1 MKKGLSIIFV
11 VFLTWCQVSTSQII
25 RPVPPPVPTPIPV
38 PPPMPTPMPRPLP
51 VPTPAP
57 MPAPTPTPAPTPQP
71 APAPAP
77 NPNGGSRPPVTF
89 GQTFVIA
96 VCINASDVTDDCLQ
110 EGKWEA
116 ATKLSELYLKK
127 LTVDKLV
134 LQFPDIMS
142 RAEQLSLLVKVE
154 IQTIAAVE
162 AKMNADIA
170 KLTPFPWDA
179 EQDRQRKQAVVD
191 EDNRKVQAWARKAR
205 SEANSG
211 SNWSHNW
218 SSNQHTFD
226 FQSEAYQ
233 QAQSIN
239 LNGWG
244 GL

>member
-1 MKKGLSIIFV
+1 MPGFNFSNYSAG
-11 VFLTWCQVSTSQII
+11 STAGANANSRSTTDADADAKTIAGADASTDASANAYARANTATRPGSGAQSQ
-25 RPVPPPVPTPIPV
+25 RRLATACDLRANLRNCRVHKHLG
-38 PPPMPTPMPRPLP
+38 RYGRLF
-51 VPTPAP
+51 AE
-57 MPAPTPTPAPTPQP
+57 
-71 APAPAP
+71 
-77 NPNGGSRPPVTF
+77 
-89 GQTFVIA
+89 
-96 VCINASDVTDDCLQ
+96 